1 MRHRRFKQAVSF
13 LTTSSILAGL
23 ILPGASVLADSYDDI
38 VLADVFPDEILR
50 QCIADEYD
58 GDKNGILTPEE
69 LGSEPLRISY
79 MSKGITDI
87 TGLDRLPNLRDV
99 NLENNDIT
107 SVNVGYDGLFSLDLG
122 GNEGLTYLDIS
133 LFPGLQCLDLHDT
146 GITELDISSNDHFI
160 DAYSNGP
167 QTSYYSGGVMYT
179 SNDSTGG
186 TFFVDGDV
194 VITGVPGPEE
204 SDPEPTVAP
213 PANIVDIDEEHFP
226 DDTFREYIGAQFDT
240 DGDNALSTDEIAEA
254 TYISVEWNSI
264 SSLEG
269 IEYLTE
275 LTSLYCN
282 GNDLTML
289 DLSSN
294 TKLTILDCS
303 NNNIDELYLDGGI
316 ARALTEGYRE
326 GSTYIFDEGDEYYSV
341 SVDTAT
347 KVYSN
352 GSWINEPV
360 IVTAIDEYSFPDDN
374 FREFVLSEYDADSDG
389 NLSEIEIDNA
399 IFMNCDGRYISDL
412 TGIEFF
418 TELTSLDCSDNE
430 LTELD
435 ISANA
440 KVTSINAT
448 NNLIS
453 SLTLNGNPDIGNLC
467 VGSNPIETIDLTEYP
482 ILLNVY
488 TYGQQDDY
496 GFYSWSVAEEEGPRD
511 YSLAFDPSVKL
522 YNDSTWINP
531 PTIVAPIDEETFPD
545 DNFRQY
551 VLDEIDADNDD
562 QLSESEINIT
572 REISCSYR
580 EIKDLTG
587 IEYFTSLVNLYC
599 QGNEISELDVSMLTD
614 LRDLDC
620 SDNDL
625 TYLNVSGLEELW
637 YLNASANDLTEL
649 DISDN
654 ELLHELYVTG
664 TPIVELDI
672 TSNSYLHM
680 AVTMGELQDYSYT
693 YRSDSG
699 YATLAAEFSTKI
711 ISDDYW
717 LNEPVN
723 VIEIE
728 DYFPDEAFREVISSR
743 CDRDGDGWL
752 SELEINATRT
762 LDIGS
767 CGIRNLAGID
777 CFTSLM
783 YLYGSFNNILLADL
797 SSNNELRYIDLSNNG
812 LRRLMLPEGD
822 ELEGNDLYEINVLGS
837 RALSL
842 DITDCPYLIM
852 AFNEGTYNEG
862 RSRYE
867 YSCSEGEGESYRE
880 IDCCIAME
888 RTVKLYIDGVW
899 MNETDM
905 VAEINEETFPDP
917 AFRDYVL
924 ESIDF
929 DEDGVLST
937 VEVNSTNSIR
947 CSELGI
953 EDLTGIEFF
962 TDLSVLDCSNNDLKT
977 LDLSGLSNL
986 RAIDCSCCDLEELR
1000 LPADAE
1006 LIDLRCHR
1014 NRIESVDLT
1023 GCDLILEIYENSTD
1037 TEPDYSSYS
1046 YYIYDMCTGDSME
1059 SGYFSFDKRTALYSE
1074 GEMIYD
1080 PGDLIIIDEINFP
1093 DDNFR
1098 DYVSNDLDP
1107 NNDMCLSEDEIAG
1120 INRIVVAD
1128 MGISDL
1134 KGIEFFTELTIL
1146 DCSDNCLDH
1155 IDISANTKLKTFR
1168 CSGGNAGYFDEEN
1181 DEWITDN
1188 QMDIERLDL
1197 SYNTA
1202 LTDVDVSDIGLREID
1217 VSMLTELDS
1226 FLCDNNDIASF
1237 DFSNNPKITVISIRN
1252 SNVSSVTFGDNP
1264 LLKNLDV
1271 AFNDLTELDLSSM
1284 EGLMYLSA
1292 TENRLGSIDVSAC
1305 PILMSLEVEDN
1316 ELTDLDIGNN
1326 EYLESLYCS
1335 NNDIGTLDLSNAPYL
1350 EFLACSNCGLT
1361 SLDLQNNGLLVNI
1374 YASQN
1379 NLEELDVSACR
1390 YLFEPAL
1397 FEFEGEPSFYID
1409 NGVAVYWLETEN
1421 YSGVKLSYDVNT
1433 RLITADTPTAPTGL
1447 KKDSVTMSS
1456 VTVSWNKVENADSYE
1471 VYVRP
1476 FGTSEPWSSVGKTT
1490 KTSITATGLSYRNY
1504 AFMVVACKTDIWG
1517 NVLRSKDSASMI
1529 ANPVATPADL
1539 KATATSTT
1547 TISLSWS
1554 SVSKPSDGT
1563 LIYEIWRNT
1572 TTTGT
1577 GACIGRYT
1585 GTSSVSKLLNANT
1598 TYYYRIRA
1606 YWIAPDGTKIYGQ
1619 YSSWVSCKT
1628 PSLPAAPTGVV
1639 VTATDTTTLK
1649 IKWNAVAGATGYKV
1663 MRATSPGGI
1672 YTTLGTTTKLEM
1684 TNKITAG
1691 TMYYYKV
1698 VAYRSSSGTTEYG
1711 KESSVVTGFIPKA
1724 PSGLKVTGSSRNS
1737 ISLSW
1742 NKITTSAGEGQIFY
1756 EVFRMP
1762 KRDAARPY
1770 TCIGIYDQNRT
1781 YNTSYNLAANTTY
1794 YYCIRAY
1801 YRYTDSN
1808 GTTRRIYSDYAP
1820 VITGKTK

>member
-167 QTSYYSGGVMYT
+167 QTSFYSGGVMYT

-374 FREFVLSEYDADSDG
+374 FR
-389 NLSEIEIDNA
+389 
-399 IFMNCDGRYISDL
+399 
-412 TGIEFF
+412 
-418 TELTSLDCSDNE
+418 
-430 LTELD
+430 
-435 ISANA
+435 
-440 KVTSINAT
+440 
-448 NNLIS
+448 
-453 SLTLNGNPDIGNLC
+453 
-467 VGSNPIETIDLTEYP
+467 
-482 ILLNVY
+482 
-488 TYGQQDDY
+488 
-496 GFYSWSVAEEEGPRD
+496 
-511 YSLAFDPSVKL
+511 
-522 YNDSTWINP
+522 
-531 PTIVAPIDEETFPD
+531 
-545 DNFRQY
+545 QY

-562 QLSESEINIT
+562 QLSEAEINIT

-797 SSNNELRYIDLSNNG
+797 RSNTELRYIDLSNNG
-812 LRRLMLPEGD
+812 LRKLILPEGD

-1433 RLITADTPTAPTGL
+1433 RLITADTPAAPTGL

-1663 MRATSPGGI
+1663 MRATSPGGT

>member
-194 VITGVPGPEE
+194 VITGVPEPEE

-226 DDTFREYIGAQFDT
+226 DDTFRGYIGAQFDT

-275 LTSLYCN
+275 LTSLYCA
-282 GNDLTML
+282 GNDLTTL
-289 DLSSN
+289 DLSFN

-360 IVTAIDEYSFPDDN
+360 IVTAIDEYS
-374 FREFVLSEYDADSDG
+374 
-389 NLSEIEIDNA
+389 
-399 IFMNCDGRYISDL
+399 
-412 TGIEFF
+412 
-418 TELTSLDCSDNE
+418 
-430 LTELD
+430 
-435 ISANA
+435 
-440 KVTSINAT
+440 
-448 NNLIS
+448 
-453 SLTLNGNPDIGNLC
+453 
-467 VGSNPIETIDLTEYP
+467 
-482 ILLNVY
+482 
-488 TYGQQDDY
+488 
-496 GFYSWSVAEEEGPRD
+496 
-511 YSLAFDPSVKL
+511 
-522 YNDSTWINP
+522 
-531 PTIVAPIDEETFPD
+531 FPD

-797 SSNNELRYIDLSNNG
+797 RSNTELRYIDLSNNG
-812 LRRLMLPEGD
+812 LRKLILPEGD

-1397 FEFEGEPSFYID
+1397 FEFEGEPSFFID

-1742 NKITTSAGEGQIFY
+1742 NKITTSAGDGQIFY